1 MFTDET
7 SGINTYGA
15 GRYMYVKKPGEEGK
29 IALDFNKAYSPPC
42 AFTDYATC
50 TLPPPQNH
58 IPIRISAGEK
68 FTAHHQ

>member
-1 MFTDET
+1 
-7 SGINTYGA
+7 
-15 GRYMYVKKPGEEGK
+15 MYVKKPGEEGK